1 MIKIVYFDEPS
12 AMDYIIIKDGGAKI
26 TSAEQLNEANVS
38 AQNKTRLSFGGSFS
52 WWPFAKIDA
61 QNSTDLR
68 LEGVKKAITKNIITN
83 VLLSD
88 FLEKAQKDN
97 NHIQKFENIQLYAYK
112 TSFAFLGM
120 FMPYLKIVKESQFPE
135 ELPFDITKL
144 AEALQEGKKYYELV
158 AEEQCE
164 DEIEKY
170 ILRFNIDAF
179 RNNYSI
185 SDIQKMNLKYY
196 AIKVGEARE
205 KSLNIEEEFKSV
217 YEEDNISSL
226 LDDNY
231 ENNINNILLPV
242 YDVILAGVPQ

>member
-12 AMDYIIIKDGGAKI
+12 ATDYIIIKDGGAKI
-26 TSAEQLNEANVS
+26 TSEEQLDEANAS
-38 AQNKTRLSFGGSFS
+38 AQNKTRLTVGGSFS

-61 QNSTDLR
+61 ENTTDIGV
-68 LEGVKKAITKNIITN
+68 EGVKKALTKNIITN
-83 VLLSD
+83 VLLTD
-88 FLEKAQKDN
+88 FLKKAKEDN
-97 NHIQKFENIQLYAYK
+97 KYIREFENLKLYAYK

-158 AEEQCE
+158 AEECGQVVK
-164 DEIEKY
+164 KY

-196 AIKVGEARE
+196 AIKVGEAQE
-205 KSLNIEEEFKSV
+205 ESLNIEEEFKSV
-217 YEEDNISSL
+217 YEEENISSL
-226 LDDNY
+226 LDRDIT
-231 ENNINNILLPV
+231 NNHNDTLLPV
-242 YDVILAGVPQ
+242 YDVILAGISQ